1 MILTYYNLCNSEE
14 NAMSEGNA
22 YQRLKILYLYKILFE
37 QTDEYHALSMP
48 QIIEQLE
55 ENGFSAARKAL
66 YEDIDALRAFGV
78 DIASGRGNRAG
89 YAIVNRDFEIPELM
103 LLADAVVC
111 SPFFTEKKAKA
122 LIEKL
127 EGLCSIHEAAQIERK
142 VYTAGRESSDNE
154 RIYLNV
160 DAIHRAIAEKKKIT
174 FKYFDYNI
182 RKQKVYRDGLRTC
195 SPYALAWNEEKYY
208 LIAHYEKY
216 GGISHFRVDKMECVE
231 ITDEPC
237 LKKPRD
243 FKLSEY
249 LKSTFSMFS
258 GNNRDVWLLFENKLT
273 NAVIDRFG
281 KSVKMQRYD
290 DEHFTVRVSVKADNP
305 ETFFGWLFQFGTMAK
320 ILEPVDLRERYS
332 KMLKAVIK
340 SQK

>member
-1 MILTYYNLCNSEE
+1 
-14 NAMSEGNA
+14 MSDGST

-37 QTDEYHALSMP
+37 QTDEYHAISMP

-55 ENGFSAARKAL
+55 EYGFSAARKAL
-66 YEDIDALRAFGV
+66 YEDIEALRAFGV

-89 YAIVNRDFEIPELM
+89 YAIIDRDFEIPELT

-122 LIEKL
+122 LIGKL
-127 EGLCSIHEAAQIERK
+127 ESLCSVHEAARIERK

-174 FKYFDYNI
+174 FRYFDYNI
-182 RKQKVYRDGLRTC
+182 RKQKVYREGLRTC

-216 GGISHFRVDKMECVE
+216 GGISHFRVDKMDSVE
-231 ITDEPC
+231 MTDEPC
-237 LKKPRD
+237 QKKPKD

-249 LKSTFSMFS
+249 LRSTFSMFS
-258 GNNRDVWLLFENKLT
+258 GTEQEVVLLFENRLT

-281 KSVKMQRYD
+281 KSVKMSRYD
-290 DEHFTVRVSVKADNP
+290 DEHFTVRVSVKTDNP
-305 ETFFGWLFQFGTMAK
+305 ETFFGWLFQFGTMAR
-320 ILEPVDLRERYS
+320 ILAPAGLRKRYREA
-332 KMLKAVIK
+332 LKAVLDAQSK
-340 SQK
+340 